1 MLEVGQPLPALELR
15 DANERAVSLA
25 SLHADAP
32 LALIFLRH
40 FG

>member
-1 MLEVGQPLPALELR
+1 MLEVGQMLPALELR
-15 DANERAVSLA
+15 DAEERKLALA

-32 LALIFLRH
+32 LALIVLRH